1 LGQRAEILRALDPVL
16 AAWLY
21 ERPSAPCK
29 DAAVPIRHRFPIA
42 LALIACCAAQAPAA
56 MAQTAPG
63 PATKP
68 PAAPDPA
75 VLRPM
80 VFYDAHGEA
89 NACGPGCSEWIAAEG
104 KIDRGAAD
112 RLQHLLA
119 RLRGARRPIFF
130 HSPGGLVIGSILLGE
145 TIRARKL
152 TVSVGHTVPLNC
164 ERDPKSQNSCD
175 ADIRAGRPIE
185 AKLDLLTAM
194 CNSACVYALA
204 SGVVRLIPPWVTLGI
219 HDVGF
224 DPAAAKIRH
233 PSARVF
239 AAAKAVIDRRLHNYI
254 RHMGIDEGLLT
265 EASAT
270 PFTSMGRLTRDDAA
284 RFGFDRREFGE
295 TVWRFVD
302 KPQPTIRK
310 LFFVRAANGE
320 RRYVNALVSASC
332 VPRLRGTAIVV
343 LARQRLDSDT
353 ETVVGPPAV
362 SIRINDRDI
371 RLARVT
377 SDKIYLWG
385 GRLALT
391 TLAAASD
398 ETVMSVPGEELGRQQ
413 SPAGDITLAMTGF
426 SAAYAKLQ
434 KVCAPEA
441 VQATG
446 MPPLPSRLQSAPDA
460 IAMPP
465 LSAKPPAIGAS
476 RLAVDAAFGAPTKT
490 VGTTALYGYS
500 ASDGE
505 HKILAAFFDRSDHL
519 QRFARYILQ
528 NGKVFDE
535 ISQTELS
542 EGPELNPV
550 RHLLADPNIGAAPPS
565 KSQDSTGTSTISV
578 PDRHRP

>member
-1 LGQRAEILRALDPVL
+1 
-16 AAWLY
+16 
-21 ERPSAPCK
+21 
-29 DAAVPIRHRFPIA
+29 
-42 LALIACCAAQAPAA
+42 
-56 MAQTAPG
+56 M
-63 PATKP
+63 
-68 PAAPDPA
+68 
-75 VLRPM
+75 RPM

-104 KIDRGAAD
+104 KIDRGTAD

-119 RLRGARRPIFF
+119 QLKGARPPLFF

-204 SGVVRLIPPWVTLGI
+204 GGVVRLIPPWVTLGI

-233 PSARVF
+233 PSARLIE
-239 AAAKAVIDRRLHNYI
+239 AAKAVTDRRLRSYV

-265 EASAT
+265 EAFAT
-270 PFTSMGRLTRDDAA
+270 PFTSMGRLSRDDAA
-284 RFGFDRREFGE
+284 RFGLDRREFGE

-310 LFFVRAANGE
+310 LFFVRADNGE
-320 RRYVNALVSASC
+320 RHYVNALVSVSC
-332 VPRLRGTAIVV
+332 VPRLRGNAIAV
-343 LARQRLDSDT
+343 LARQRLPSDT

-362 SIRINDRDI
+362 SIRVNARDI

-377 SDKIYLWG
+377 SAKIYLWG
-385 GRLALT
+385 SRLALT
-391 TLAAASD
+391 ALAAASD
-398 ETVMSVPGEELGRQQ
+398 ETAMLLPGEELGRQQ
-413 SPAGDITLAMTGF
+413 SPAGDVRLAMTGF
-426 SAAYAKLQ
+426 SAAYAELQ
-434 KVCAPEA
+434 KVCAGETA
-441 VQATG
+441 QAAG
-446 MPPLPSRLQSAPDA
+446 MPPLSGRLQPAPNA
-460 IAMPP
+460 IAMPS
-465 LSAKPPAIGAS
+465 LSSNPPAIGAS
-476 RLAVDAAFGAPTKT
+476 RLTVDAALGAPTKT

-505 HKILAAFFDRSDHL
+505 HKIIAAYFDGSDHL
-519 QRFARYILQ
+519 QRLARYILRD
-528 NGKVFDE
+528 GKIFDE
-535 ISQTELS
+535 VSQTELS
-542 EGPELNPV
+542 EGQELDPV
-550 RHLLADPNIGAAPPS
+550 RHLLADPNIGAAPS
-565 KSQDSTGTSTISV
+565 KSQDSTETSTISV